1 MLDSTSFVHTL
12 KFLYIFPFCDTSSF
26 LELLPVVDG
35 ESLVPAALAKVD
47 IDISVSVGGRLAS
60 IYMYK

>member
-1 MLDSTSFVHTL
+1 M
-12 KFLYIFPFCDTSSF
+12 
-26 LELLPVVDG
+26 VDG

-47 IDISVSVGGRLAS
+47 VDISVSVGGRLAS